1 MKYLDRILIANI
13 LVCICLSFSVQA
25 QDFNSKIEIAQVEE
39 ETTPEE
45 EKTRSYIGLGGTI
58 GLSGDTTPLG
68 EGGFSLIGR
77 TSFTDSLSLHTSS
90 IFQDDGLG
98 LFSLTYGI
106 PINNDSSEIERFFPF
121 AGAGIAIEDLFGD
134 FGVDPLITTGVDIS
148 ISRNF
153 VGTVR
158 LNLTFPEDET
168 NFGLLLGVGY
178 RFSIFDLF

>member
-1 MKYLDRILIANI
+1 MKYLARILIANI
-13 LVCICLSFSVQA
+13 LVCIGLPFSVQA
-25 QDFNSKIEIAQVEE
+25 QDFNSQIEVVQVEE
-39 ETTPEE
+39 ETPPEE
-45 EKTRSYIGLGGTI
+45 ETTRSYVGLGGTI

-121 AGAGIAIEDLFGD
+121 AGVGIAIEDLFGD

-148 ISRNF
+148 ISRKF

-168 NFGLLLGVGY
+168 DIGLLVGVGY

>member
-13 LVCICLSFSVQA
+13 LLGLCLPFPVLS
-25 QDFNSKIEIAQVEE
+25 QDFDSKIEIAQNEEPPEE
-39 ETTPEE
+39 ETT
-45 EKTRSYIGLGGTI
+45 RSYTGIGGTI
-58 GLSGDTTPLG
+58 GLSGDTPLG

-77 TSFTDSLSLHTSS
+77 TSFTDSFSLHTSS
-90 IFQDDGLG
+90 VFQDDGLS

-121 AGAGIAIEDLFGD
+121 AGAGIAVEDLFGD

-148 ISRNF
+148 ITRKF

-158 LNLTFPEDET
+158 VNLTFPEDET
-168 NFGLLLGVGY
+168 DVGLLLGVGY